1 MNKTFDSLKSKP
13 FFKSFKGASNEEIKK
28 AEESLRV
35 SFSKEYKL
43 YLSKCGFAT
52 YEGHELTGICKAKRL
67 NVVDVTINERT
78 ISQNIPENW
87 YVIEQ
92 LNIDGIVIWQSETGE
107 IYQTSPEKKPLKIY
121 DSLAEYISN

>member
-1 MNKTFDSLKSKP
+1 MKNIFDLLQSKAL
-13 FFKSFKGASNEEIKK
+13 FRSFKGASNEDIKK
-28 AEESLRV
+28 AEESLNV

-67 NVVDVTINERT
+67 NVVDVTINERKLSPD
-78 ISQNIPENW
+78 IQENW

-121 DSLAEYISN
+121 DSLAEYISS